1 MENKQD
7 NKILK
12 LTKKENNFTEEEM
25 KLKND
30 LLEIENSFNSMDK
43 VIGEIKKEN
52 KNSILNECEDLIFN
66 IMVSLYTIKLEDV
79 LCDYMKI
86 EREIENEI

>member
-1 MENKQD
+1 MENKQV

-86 EREIENEI
+86 EKEIENEI